1 MLVCEMEGESQSTR
15 VARDSHYLQ
24 DATGNVAG
32 NTYSGPTST
41 DNLMQQYESLFG
53 PAGRDIKLDSQRN
66 KRHQRWHLPDSLKGY
81 NSFLTDRID
90 GLITDATKSPF
101 TRNILP
107 YHYLENPDAKIKWNV
122 YSFDEGLASRVP
134 YESAA
139 RVLTQSKSSQA
150 GYAVRQGLAIAM
162 EHNFLA
168 SAAGRENFKNQLT
181 QLVGSIQMT
190 NDLDVH
196 MALLQAVSYEKKTR
210 EKYYGVDYS
219 LRRLGKM
226 YCDLFGIYN
235 KIPNALD
242 LLIEEARTKL
252 KTWGS
257 EPPTFML
264 CPSNLTLQLTMS
276 PERTDYITN
285 GPDGLKRL
293 AQGPDL
299 PSYRGLSI
307 IYSKKF
313 NLEPG
318 REPRN
323 VLKRK
328 VRVAEYYWL
337 PNDPNQSENT
347 LYEFYDQETDSFRS
361 FQKKHFLRTC
371 KIETYLPE
379 PSDMQRAP
387 GMQQLCAWYTWDW
400 DRCDVLLMRPNIE
413 HEMLSVIIGR
423 GGTQELG
430 ATFWGQ
436 TELACFDDAQH
447 GIWGM
452 SYKYHERAIV
462 TNERNLIRV
471 FDVAFDGYNG
481 GMSCDVLQWQQQ
493 EINNFKEIVGNTEN
507 PFNGKSMLV
516 FAFPMLKIKD
526 DNTAISQERSDWLGR
541 AAAADAAALAKQTD
555 RMTSNASEPHFY
567 QSIVQNIQPK
577 NPSWY
582 KSSKLLLNSIISDQA
597 AVLVNLTQFLRYF
610 SVVNNN
616 GNRMAMFG
624 AAGNNVGNC
633 AFNNALG
640 QLQDWDFF
648 IDDNIQE
655 YQINAQKFLNDTNA
669 GTMDF
674 THIYGS
680 TRVKTSTVPEVASLG
695 FVVGSLGWGRLG
707 QKITILEFFRT
718 MMYSLWKTTQSRFCR
733 YIFDDM
739 TLWTDMVAGTKWT
752 MSSFIRYMISKMI
765 IQYCTDQSLPIMQLV
780 ASSFSVTTES
790 HLDLARRVTEYT
802 QIDVSKFA
810 ESIIALTHDSSG
822 YHLRAGFM
830 YEFNMTFDLITDD
843 HAFKNFNYIS
853 YIEILKTNGNQN
865 DEEEKLLSSIQ
876 DETMPVLE
884 LPNPLIVSSTFE
896 RNLTNPIK
904 IDPEGIHTLSD
915 TEDFIFYKQ
924 YSQSANPAVDELM
937 RFYKEQTSSLF
948 AQNLSISAFEHIR
961 SNTCDVPCLAYHG
974 NMRYTRYD
982 GGHSDI
988 KCIGHLGNSFPGVAN
1003 VRDGRGVIPANNLSN
1018 VFANH

>member
-1 MLVCEMEGESQSTR
+1 MLFCEMEGESQQTR
-15 VARDSHYLQ
+15 VARDSHYLH

-41 DNLMQQYESLFG
+41 ESLMQQYESLFG

-107 YHYLENPDAKIKWNV
+107 YVYLENPDAKIKWNV

-150 GYAVRQGLAIAM
+150 GYAIRQGLAIAM

-242 LLIEEARTKL
+242 LMIEEARTKL

-285 GPDGLKRL
+285 GPDGIKRL

-337 PNDPNQSENT
+337 PHDVRQPDTT

-361 FQKKHFLRTC
+361 FPKRHFLSAS
-371 KIETYLPE
+371 KIKEYLPV
-379 PSDMQRAP
+379 P
-387 GMQQLCAWYTWDW
+387 GDAMSTFADLSSWYQWDW
-400 DRCDVLLMRPNIE
+400 DKCDVLLLRPNIE
-413 HEMLSVIIGR
+413 HEMLSLIIGR

-481 GMSCDVLQWQQQ
+481 GMSCDVVQWDNDD
-493 EINNFKEIVGNTEN
+493 IRKFKEASTNTEI
-507 PFNGKSMLV
+507 PFQGKSMLV
-516 FAFPMLKIKD
+516 FAFPRLKIKD
-526 DNTAISQERSDWLGR
+526 EKVSISHLTPEY
-541 AAAADAAALAKQTD
+541 A
-555 RMTSNASEPHFY
+555 
-567 QSIVQNIQPK
+567 QSISAGGDTTYQGYVDDKVDETVIHQSITQCIQQK
-577 NPSWY
+577 NPNWY
-582 KSSKLLLNSIISDQA
+582 CSSKLLLNSIVHKNSALLNELSNWLRILNVFNNRDMRGHLAGIYGNDLNFVAGSPFENDIDKLANWMWTIDNQRRFQINTDWLGGDLKTDRIFNEISDTGGRPLIRLPIPGPAVGTHPVLRQA
-597 AVLVNLTQFLRYF
+597 MT
-610 SVVNNN
+610 
-616 GNRMAMFG
+616 
-624 AAGNNVGNC
+624 
-633 AFNNALG
+633 
-640 QLQDWDFF
+640 
-648 IDDNIQE
+648 
-655 YQINAQKFLNDTNA
+655 
-669 GTMDF
+669 
-674 THIYGS
+674 
-680 TRVKTSTVPEVASLG
+680 G
-695 FVVGSLGWGRLG
+695 FEL
-707 QKITILEFFRT
+707 FRT
-718 MMYSLWKTTQSRFCR
+718 MMYSIWQNSGSNVCR
-733 YIFDDM
+733 YIFQDAN
-739 TLWTDMVAGTKWT
+739 LWTQIAGGAWT
-752 MSSFIRYMISKMI
+752 MHRFICYVLAKMI
-765 IQYCTDQSLPIMQLV
+765 VQYCTDENLSIASLV
-780 ASSFSVTTES
+780 ASSLSAADTAS
-790 HLDLARRVTEYT
+790 IQDIIRQVTEYT
-802 QIDVSKFA
+802 KIDVCKFA
-810 ESIIALTHDSSG
+810 DSMFFTTVVTDAGPFQANVTDIVPYKNELNFRYFSII
-822 YHLRAGFM
+822 
-830 YEFNMTFDLITDD
+830 
-843 HAFKNFNYIS
+843 NFIVDQEIADPKDPY
-853 YIEILKTNGNQN
+853 YIEIHN
-865 DEEEKLLSSIQ
+865 
-876 DETMPVLE
+876 ETMPISD
-884 LPNPLIVSSTFE
+884 LPNPLIMNDIFE
-896 RNLTNPIK
+896 KQLRKTLK
-904 IDPEGIHTLSD
+904 LDPEGTHILSD
-915 TEDFIFYKQ
+915 AGEFLFWDHYQHSVNKNAEKTLDYYKNQTDSIF
-924 YSQSANPAVDELM
+924 AHA
-937 RFYKEQTSSLF
+937 
-948 AQNLSISAFEHIR
+948 LSISASEHIR
-961 SNTCDVPCLAYHG
+961 GNTCDIPCLAYHG
-974 NMRYTRYD
+974 NMKYTRYD
-982 GGHSDI
+982 GGYSDI

-1003 VRDGRGVIPANNLSN
+1003 VRDGRGVIPANTLAN
-1018 VFANH
+1018 VFGNK

>member
-1 MLVCEMEGESQSTR
+1 MLFCEMEGESQQTR
-15 VARDSHYLQ
+15 VARDSHYLH

-41 DNLMQQYESLFG
+41 ESLMQQYESLFG

-107 YHYLENPDAKIKWNV
+107 YVYLENPDAKIKWNV

-150 GYAVRQGLAIAM
+150 GYAIRQGLAIAM

-242 LLIEEARTKL
+242 LMIEEARTKL

-285 GPDGLKRL
+285 GPDGIKRL

-337 PNDPNQSENT
+337 PHDVRQPDTT

-361 FQKKHFLRTC
+361 FPKRHFLSAS
-371 KIETYLPE
+371 KIKEYLPV
-379 PSDMQRAP
+379 P
-387 GMQQLCAWYTWDW
+387 GTADSTFADLSSWYQWDW
-400 DRCDVLLMRPNIE
+400 DKCDVLLLRPNIE
-413 HEMLSVIIGR
+413 HEMLSLIIGR

-481 GMSCDVLQWQQQ
+481 GMSCDVVQWDADD
-493 EINNFKEIVGNTEN
+493 IRKFKEASTNTEI
-507 PFNGKSMLV
+507 PFQGKSMLV
-516 FAFPMLKIKD
+516 FAFPRLKIKD
-526 DNTAISQERSDWLGR
+526 EEVNISHLTIEY
-541 AAAADAAALAKQTD
+541 A
-555 RMTSNASEPHFY
+555 
-567 QSIVQNIQPK
+567 QSISTAGDLTHQKYIDEKVDETVMHQSITQSIQQK
-577 NPSWY
+577 NPNWY
-582 KSSKLLLNSIISDQA
+582 CSSKLLLNSIVNKNMIMLNELSRWLRILNVFNNSDMRRILA
-597 AVLVNLTQFLRYF
+597 GIYGNDLDFVAGSPF
-610 SVVNNN
+610 NNN
-616 GNRMAMFG
+616 IGVLAN
-624 AAGNNVGNC
+624 
-633 AFNNALG
+633 
-640 QLQDWDFF
+640 WTWP
-648 IDDNIQE
+648 IDNTPRF
-655 YQINAQKFLNDTNA
+655 QINTDWLGGVLDTNQIF
-669 GTMDF
+669 DE
-674 THIYGS
+674 
-680 TRVKTSTVPEVASLG
+680 KTDTG
-695 FVVGSLGWGRLG
+695 GRLLTRLPIRG
-707 QKITILEFFRT
+707 GGGTHPVLQQPMNGYELFRT
-718 MMYSLWKTTQSRFCR
+718 MMYSIWQTSDSNVCR
-733 YIFDDM
+733 YIFQDAN
-739 TLWTDMVAGTKWT
+739 LWTQIAGGGWT
-752 MSSFIRYMISKMI
+752 MHRFICYVLAKMI
-765 IQYCTDQSLPIMQLV
+765 VQYCTDENLSISSLV
-780 ASSFSVTTES
+780 ASSLS
-790 HLDLARRVTEYT
+790 ARDTVSMQDIIRQVTEYT
-802 QIDVSKFA
+802 KIDVCKFA
-810 ESIIALTHDSSG
+810 ESMFFTTVATNARQFQVDVTNITPYSDKSKFKYFSI
-822 YHLRAGFM
+822 YHFINYQNSR
-830 YEFNMTFDLITDD
+830 DLKDQD
-843 HAFKNFNYIS
+843 PY
-853 YIEILKTNGNQN
+853 YIEIHN
-865 DEEEKLLSSIQ
+865 
-876 DETMPVLE
+876 ETMPISD
-884 LPNPLIVSSTFE
+884 LPNPLIMNDIFE
-896 RNLTNPIK
+896 RTLRKTLK
-904 IDPEGIHTLSD
+904 LDPEGTHILSD
-915 TEDFIFYKQ
+915 AGEFLFWEHYKHSGNKNADNTLEYYKNQTDSIF
-924 YSQSANPAVDELM
+924 AHA
-937 RFYKEQTSSLF
+937 
-948 AQNLSISAFEHIR
+948 LSISASEHIR
-961 SNTCDVPCLAYHG
+961 GNTCDIPCLAYHG
-974 NMRYTRYD
+974 NMKYTRYD
-982 GGHSDI
+982 GGYSDI

-1003 VRDGRGVIPANNLSN
+1003 VRDGRGVIPANTLAN
-1018 VFANH
+1018 VFGNK

>member
-1 MLVCEMEGESQSTR
+1 MLFCEMEGESQQTR
-15 VARDSHYLQ
+15 VARDSHYLH

-41 DNLMQQYESLFG
+41 ESLMQQYESLFG

-101 TRNILP
+101 TRNIQP
-107 YHYLENPDAKIKWNV
+107 YVYMENPDAKIKWNV

-150 GYAVRQGLAIAM
+150 GYAIRQGLAIAM

-242 LLIEEARTKL
+242 LMIEEARTKL

-285 GPDGLKRL
+285 GPDGIKRL

-337 PNDPNQSENT
+337 PHDVRQPDTT

-361 FQKKHFLRTC
+361 FPKRHFLGAS
-371 KIETYLPE
+371 KIKERLP
-379 PSDMQRAP
+379 AP
-387 GMQQLCAWYTWDW
+387 GKVGTTFEDLSSWYEWDW
-400 DRCDVLLMRPNIE
+400 DKCDVLLLRPNIE
-413 HEMLSVIIGR
+413 HEMLSLIIGR

-481 GMSCDVLQWQQQ
+481 GMSCDVVQWTDD
-493 EINNFKEIVGNTEN
+493 EISKFKEASTNTEI
-507 PFNGKSMLV
+507 PFQGKSMLV
-516 FAFPMLKIKD
+516 FAFPRLKIKD
-526 DNTAISQERSDWLGR
+526 QNVGISHLTPEY
-541 AAAADAAALAKQTD
+541 ALAIDATD
-555 RMTSNASEPHFY
+555 PANTHTQYTNENVYQKVIH
-567 QSIVQNIQPK
+567 QSITQSIQQK
-577 NPSWY
+577 NPNWY
-582 KSSKLLLNSIISDQA
+582 CSSKLLLNSIVYKNVEMLLGLSNWLRILNVFNNRGMRTHLSGLYGAPLNYLNGKPFDNDIDKLANWMWTLNNTEYFQIHTGWKNILNMDKIYDEVSD
-597 AVLVNLTQFLRYF
+597 VVGRD
-610 SVVNNN
+610 VNNLPN
-616 GNRMAMFG
+616 PAGGGLTFPVLEDAMTGF
-624 AAGNNVGNC
+624 
-633 AFNNALG
+633 
-640 QLQDWDFF
+640 
-648 IDDNIQE
+648 
-655 YQINAQKFLNDTNA
+655 
-669 GTMDF
+669 
-674 THIYGS
+674 
-680 TRVKTSTVPEVASLG
+680 EVA
-695 FVVGSLGWGRLG
+695 
-707 QKITILEFFRT
+707 RT
-718 MMYSLWKTTQSRFCR
+718 MMYSIWKSEDSNVCR
-733 YIFDDM
+733 YIFQDAN
-739 TLWTDMVAGTKWT
+739 LWRQIGAGGWT
-752 MSSFIRYMISKMI
+752 MHRFICYVLAKMI
-765 IQYCTDQSLPIMQLV
+765 VQYCTDENLSISSLV
-780 ASSFSVTTES
+780 ASSLSAADTAS
-790 HLDLARRVTEYT
+790 IQDIIRQVTEYT
-802 QIDVSKFA
+802 KIDVCKFA
-810 ESIIALTHDSSG
+810 DSMFS
-822 YHLRAGFM
+822 
-830 YEFNMTFDLITDD
+830 TTVVTDD
-843 HAFKNFNYIS
+843 TQFKANIDDHKTYKKPENYRFFSIYDFIAHEIQTHS
-853 YIEILKTNGNQN
+853 QDRYYIEIHT
-865 DEEEKLLSSIQ
+865 
-876 DETMPVLE
+876 ETMPISD
-884 LPNPLIVSSTFE
+884 LPNPLILNDIFE
-896 RNLTNPIK
+896 KRLSKTLK
-904 IDPEGIHTLSD
+904 LDPEGTHILSD
-915 TEDFIFYKQ
+915 AGEFLFWEQYQHTVNANAEKTLEYYKNQTDSIF
-924 YSQSANPAVDELM
+924 AHA
-937 RFYKEQTSSLF
+937 
-948 AQNLSISAFEHIR
+948 LSISASEHIR
-961 SNTCDVPCLAYHG
+961 GNTCDIPCLAYHG
-974 NMRYTRYD
+974 NMKYTRYD
-982 GGHSDI
+982 GGYSDI

-1003 VRDGRGVIPANNLSN
+1003 VRDGRGVIPANTLAN
-1018 VFANH
+1018 VFGNK

>member
-1 MLVCEMEGESQSTR
+1 MLFCEMEGESQQTR
-15 VARDSHYLQ
+15 VARDSHYLH

-41 DNLMQQYESLFG
+41 ESLMQQYESLFG

-107 YHYLENPDAKIKWNV
+107 YVYLENPDAKIKWNV

-150 GYAVRQGLAIAM
+150 GYAIRQGLAIAM

-235 KIPNALD
+235 KVPNALD
-242 LLIEEARTKL
+242 LMIEEARTKL

-285 GPDGLKRL
+285 GPDGIKRL

-337 PNDPNQSENT
+337 PHDVRQPETT

-361 FQKKHFLRTC
+361 FPKRHFLGAS
-371 KIETYLPE
+371 KIKAYLP
-379 PSDMQRAP
+379 AP
-387 GMQQLCAWYTWDW
+387 GSADTTFEDLSSWYEWDW
-400 DRCDVLLMRPNIE
+400 DKCDVLLLRPNIE
-413 HEMLSVIIGR
+413 HEMLSLIIGR

-462 TNERNLIRV
+462 TNERNLVRI

-481 GMSCDVLQWQQQ
+481 GMSCDVVQWTDD
-493 EINNFKEIVGNTEN
+493 EIRKFKEASTNTEI
-507 PFNGKSMLV
+507 PFQGKSMLV
-516 FAFPMLKIKD
+516 FAFPRLKIND
-526 DNTAISQERSDWLGR
+526 DNV
-541 AAAADAAALAKQTD
+541 
-555 RMTSNASEPHFY
+555 
-567 QSIVQNIQPK
+567 SI
-577 NPSWY
+577 
-582 KSSKLLLNSIISDQA
+582 
-597 AVLVNLTQFLRYF
+597 
-610 SVVNNN
+610 
-616 GNRMAMFG
+616 
-624 AAGNNVGNC
+624 
-633 AFNNALG
+633 
-640 QLQDWDFF
+640 
-648 IDDNIQE
+648 
-655 YQINAQKFLNDTNA
+655 
-669 GTMDF
+669 
-674 THIYGS
+674 
-680 TRVKTSTVPEVASLG
+680 
-695 FVVGSLGWGRLG
+695 
-707 QKITILEFFRT
+707 
-718 MMYSLWKTTQSRFCR
+718 
-733 YIFDDM
+733 
-739 TLWTDMVAGTKWT
+739 
-752 MSSFIRYMISKMI
+752 
-765 IQYCTDQSLPIMQLV
+765 
-780 ASSFSVTTES
+780 S
-790 HLDLARRVTEYT
+790 HLTPEFADSN
-802 QIDVSKFA
+802 QI
-810 ESIIALTHDSSG
+810 L
-822 YHLRAGFM
+822 
-830 YEFNMTFDLITDD
+830 
-843 HAFKNFNYIS
+843 
-853 YIEILKTNGNQN
+853 
-865 DEEEKLLSSIQ
+865 
-876 DETMPVLE
+876 
-884 LPNPLIVSSTFE
+884 
-896 RNLTNPIK
+896 
-904 IDPEGIHTLSD
+904 GI
-915 TEDFIFYKQ
+915 
-924 YSQSANPAVDELM
+924 
-937 RFYKEQTSSLF
+937 
-948 AQNLSISAFEHIR
+948 
-961 SNTCDVPCLAYHG
+961 
-974 NMRYTRYD
+974 
-982 GGHSDI
+982 
-988 KCIGHLGNSFPGVAN
+988 
-1003 VRDGRGVIPANNLSN
+1003 
-1018 VFANH
+1018 

>member
-1 MLVCEMEGESQSTR
+1 MSTPVCDMEGESQNTR

-32 NTYSGPTST
+32 NSYSGPTST
-41 DNLMQQYESLFG
+41 ENLMQQYESLFG

-66 KRHQRWHLPDSLKGY
+66 KRHQRWHLPDSLRGY

-107 YHYLENPDAKIKWNV
+107 YVYLENPDAKFKWNV

-150 GYAVRQGLAIAM
+150 GYAIRQGLAIAM

-196 MALLQAVSYEKKTR
+196 MALLQAMSYERKTK

-219 LRRLGKM
+219 LKRIGKM

-264 CPSNLTLQLTMS
+264 CPSNLTVQLTMS

-337 PNDPNQSENT
+337 PYDARQQPHT
-347 LYEFYDQETDSFRS
+347 LYEFYDQETDSFKS
-361 FQKKHFLRTC
+361 FSKQHFLKASRIEDMMNNAQPYRLDATGQTC
-371 KIETYLPE
+371 H
-379 PSDMQRAP
+379 
-387 GMQQLCAWYTWDW
+387 WYTWDW
-400 DRCDVLLMRPNIE
+400 DQCDVLLMRPNIE
-413 HEMLSVIIGR
+413 HEMLSLMIGR

-462 TNERNLIRV
+462 TNERNLIRI

-481 GMSCDVLQWQQQ
+481 GMACDVLSWEQD
-493 EINNFKEIVGNTEN
+493 EIEKFRDIVQNTEN
-507 PFNGKSMLV
+507 PFKGKSMLV
-516 FAFPMLKIKD
+516 FAFPRLRIKD
-526 DNTAISQERSDWLGR
+526 DKKVAFHETEDYLTYLSNGGVA
-541 AAAADAAALAKQTD
+541 AKQA
-555 RMTSNASEPHFY
+555 NAGAKSASRTNEVANDY
-567 QSIVQNIQPK
+567 SMIDSITQYIQPK
-577 NPSWY
+577 N
-582 KSSKLLLNSIISDQA
+582 SSFFKQSNLLINAVIYDQCKT
-597 AVLVNLTQFLRYF
+597 LDTFTYFLRYMNII
-610 SVVNNN
+610 NNN
-616 GNRMAMFG
+616 PRRQEINDLAPLGVGSGNLTFSSNLPDIQKWNWILGGNEARFQINVGEFNFLNGQNRLSFREIYDHNSDAG
-624 AAGNNVGNC
+624 TPIAGLADGTAAGQFVGRLTEAN
-633 AFNNALG
+633 
-640 QLQDWDFF
+640 QLTS
-648 IDDNIQE
+648 I
-655 YQINAQKFLNDTNA
+655 KFLR
-669 GTMDF
+669 
-674 THIYGS
+674 S
-680 TRVKTSTVPEVASLG
+680 
-695 FVVGSLGWGRLG
+695 
-707 QKITILEFFRT
+707 
-718 MMYSLWKTTQSRFCR
+718 MMYSMWKTTNSNVCR
-733 YIFDDM
+733 HIFEDR
-739 TLWTDMVAGTKWT
+739 TLWTEIENNDKWT
-752 MSSFIRYMISKMI
+752 MSQFIRYFLSKI
-765 IQYCTDQSLPIMQLV
+765 ITQYCADHGLD
-780 ASSFSVTTES
+780 VTPLLSTAQI
-790 HLDLARRVTEYT
+790 DLSKKVTEYT
-802 QIDVSKFA
+802 HIDVSKF
-810 ESIIALTHDSSG
+810 EDSIIALTVPSE
-822 YHLRAGFM
+822 
-830 YEFNMTFDLITDD
+830 EFTVNIISNLAMRFSTNNNNFQNLNIFDLMSTIKTEMSQPNPDP
-843 HAFKNFNYIS
+843 
-853 YIEILKTNGNQN
+853 ILKKWVDATV
-865 DEEEKLLSSIQ
+865 K
-876 DETMPVLE
+876 ETTPVYD
-884 LPNPLIVSSTFE
+884 LPNPLILNNTFSKQITTSIQ
-896 RNLTNPIK
+896 L
-904 IDPEGIHTLSD
+904 DPEGIHKIGD
-915 TEDFIFYKQ
+915 AEEFIFWDQ
-924 YSQSANPAVDELM
+924 YQHSGNQFAEKLLD
-937 RFYKEQTSSLF
+937 FYNTQTSSMF
-948 AQNLSISAFEHIR
+948 AQNISVSAYEHIR
-961 SNTCDVPCLAYHG
+961 SNTCDIPCLAYHG

-982 GGHSDI
+982 GGYNDI
-988 KCIGHLGNSFPGVAN
+988 KCIGHLGNSFPGVAS
-1003 VRDGRGVIPANNLSN
+1003 VRDGRGVVPVNSLSK
-1018 VFANH
+1018 VFGNH